1 MDENQKA
8 KMEAMKKQ
16 IQRKKQEQ
24 ELLNNSL
31 YQECLTALKDYV
43 IVQDE
48 TDIRYLTSLVSSND
62 IESHSHSEEVKLAD
76 TERYYIVWDNMSVP
90 ILESSGK
97 CINDSCIECSE
108 DGVTFK
114 QMRVC
119 HMWNGAGAIRFGI
132 YACSPEDSS
141 FKATFTNMEITECK
155 WLAHDGQQP
164 DKE

>member
-43 IVQDE
+43 IVQD
-48 TDIRYLTSLVSSND
+48 V
-62 IESHSHSEEVKLAD
+62 ESHSHSEEVKLAD

-97 CINDSCIECSE
+97 CINDSWDDVIAVSFDTYFVVKSTEKVI
-108 DGVTFK
+108 G
-114 QMRVC
+114 
-119 HMWNGAGAIRFGI
+119 IR
-132 YACSPEDSS
+132 
-141 FKATFTNMEITECK
+141 
-155 WLAHDGQQP
+155 H
-164 DKE
+164 

>member
-97 CINDSCIECSE
+97 CINDSWDDVRAASFDTYFVVKSTEIVI
-108 DGVTFK
+108 G
-114 QMRVC
+114 
-119 HMWNGAGAIRFGI
+119 IR
-132 YACSPEDSS
+132 
-141 FKATFTNMEITECK
+141 
-155 WLAHDGQQP
+155 H
-164 DKE
+164 

>member
-48 TDIRYLTSLVSSND
+48 TDIRYLTSLVSSNAKPTMPRHLD
-62 IESHSHSEEVKLAD
+62 RRNN
-76 TERYYIVWDNMSVP
+76 RYCGIF
-90 ILESSGK
+90 
-97 CINDSCIECSE
+97 IN
-108 DGVTFK
+108 
-114 QMRVC
+114 
-119 HMWNGAGAIRFGI
+119 
-132 YACSPEDSS
+132 
-141 FKATFTNMEITECK
+141 
-155 WLAHDGQQP
+155 
-164 DKE
+164 

>member
-62 IESHSHSEEVKLAD
+62 IESHSHCVL
-76 TERYYIVWDNMSVP
+76 TQTVP
-90 ILESSGK
+90 PSRRLIKTVS
-97 CINDSCIECSE
+97 
-108 DGVTFK
+108 
-114 QMRVC
+114 
-119 HMWNGAGAIRFGI
+119 I
-132 YACSPEDSS
+132 YLLS
-141 FKATFTNMEITECK
+141 FNS
-155 WLAHDGQQP
+155 
-164 DKE
+164 

>member
-48 TDIRYLTSLVSSND
+48 TDIRYLSGFQ
-62 IESHSHSEEVKLAD
+62 ESGCKQ
-76 TERYYIVWDNMSVP
+76 R
-90 ILESSGK
+90 ILCDVLPTG
-97 CINDSCIECSE
+97 
-108 DGVTFK
+108 
-114 QMRVC
+114 
-119 HMWNGAGAIRFGI
+119 
-132 YACSPEDSS
+132 
-141 FKATFTNMEITECK
+141 
-155 WLAHDGQQP
+155 
-164 DKE
+164 